1 MAWITSTFARTAQH
15 FSSPRRR
22 TRSRSITKSNRA
34 TAATS
39 SCRPCSRNQCMT
51 ATLKAAASAE
61 KSLSPNS
68 RLLQKMRTRVVPNTA
83 REHSVSDRSHRLAC
97 VMRTPSVRSLALLGM
112 TAWFAWL
119 LLPKPPLLDGISFSQ
134 CVRDR
139 NRKLLRVTLSAD
151 QKFRIW
157 TQLEEISPD
166 LIDATLRYEDK
177 YYAHHPGVNPI
188 ALARGAVDLLRFH
201 RATTG
206 GSTITMQLARLRF
219 RVHTRTISGK
229 LEQIMR
235 ALELERHYSKNQILE
250 AYLNLAPYGR
260 NLEGIGAASEVYFD
274 KPAWKLSRPE
284 AIALS
289 VIPQSPSRR
298 ALHIDRDNQLVNF
311 AQSSWYDR
319 AGVDTDA
326 EFSVREFR
334 PRMQT
339 ERKFLAPHFVQEVLE
354 TSHGRDQI
362 ITTLDLEKQRAIER
376 RVTDYVANNRN
387 RGIENA
393 AVFLVDIRTMDV
405 LAQVGSAD
413 FYKADI
419 DGQVDGTRSSR
430 SPGSTLKPFVYALAL
445 EQGLI
450 HPLSILADA
459 PRSFG
464 EYNPE
469 NFDREFLGPIRACDA
484 LARSRNVPAV
494 ELASHLAHPTLYQFL
509 STAEV
514 RLPKAESFYGL
525 ALPLGGAE
533 VSLQD
538 LVRLYAA
545 LANNGELRP
554 LRRIVNDPIVKT
566 RRLLSPEAAFLTLEM
581 LGNVPRPEMNCT
593 DGTHSR
599 PVYWKT
605 GTSHGF
611 RDAWSVAVFD
621 HYVLGVWVGN
631 FDGRP
636 NPAFVGR
643 TSAAPLLFQIIDSL
657 RATWPEP
664 VTPHLPPPGANL
676 KRVEFCALSGDLPNA
691 FCTQRVEGW
700 FIPGVSPIKTCHVH
714 REVLVDVASG
724 LRVPID
730 DGTHQLR
737 RKVYEFWPT
746 EFLTLFEQAGVPRRV
761 PPPFLPN
768 NGNEVAGRAGQKPV
782 IVSPSSKEIVLASAK
797 TVPLRAKT
805 DCGVREIFWFA
816 GKQFVGKAAPNQVIE
831 WNAAAGDYEITA
843 LDDHGRAASHS
854 VTVR

>member
-1 MAWITSTFARTAQH
+1 MKTHVIPKEVRDLSK
-15 FSSPRRR
+15 
-22 TRSRSITKSNRA
+22 TRGSRFVLRVIRA
-34 TAATS
+34 
-39 SCRPCSRNQCMT
+39 
-51 ATLKAAASAE
+51 
-61 KSLSPNS
+61 
-68 RLLQKMRTRVVPNTA
+68 
-83 REHSVSDRSHRLAC
+83 
-97 VMRTPSVRSLALLGM
+97 PSVRFLAVLGT

-139 NRKLLRVTLSAD
+139 NGKLLRVTLSAD

-157 TQLEEISPD
+157 TQLQEISPD

-177 YYAHHPGVNPI
+177 YYARHPGVNPI
-188 ALARGAVDLLRFH
+188 ALVRGAADLLRLH

-219 RVHTRTISGK
+219 HLHTRTISGK

-260 NLEGIGAASEVYFD
+260 NIEGIGAASEIYFD
-274 KPAWKLSRPE
+274 KPASKLSRPE

-298 ALHIDRDNQLVNF
+298 ALHTDRDNHSVNL

-319 AGVDTDA
+319 AGADA
-326 EFSVREFR
+326 EFSMREFR

-339 ERKFLAPHFVQEVLE
+339 ERKFIAPHFVQEVLE
-354 TSHGRDQI
+354 TSHGPDQI
-362 ITTLDLEKQRAIER
+362 ITTLDLEKQQAIER
-376 RVTDYVANNRN
+376 RVIDYVANNRN

-393 AVFLVDIRTMDV
+393 AVFLVDARTMGV

-413 FYKADI
+413 FYRADI
-419 DGQVDGTRSSR
+419 NGQVDGTRSLR

-494 ELASHLAHPTLYQFL
+494 ELTAHLAHPTLYQFL
-509 STAEV
+509 NAAGV
-514 RLPKAESFYGL
+514 RLPKSESFYGL

-538 LVRLYAA
+538 LVRLYGA
-545 LANNGELRP
+545 LTNNGELRP
-554 LRRIVNDPIVKT
+554 LRFTTRDLTAKPKRI
-566 RRLLSPEAAFLTLEM
+566 LSPESAFLTLEM
-581 LGNVPRPEMNCT
+581 LGNVPRPEMNCS
-593 DGTHSR
+593 DGNHSAR
-599 PVYWKT
+599 VFWKT

-611 RDAWSVAVFD
+611 RDAWSIAVFD
-621 HYVLGVWVGN
+621 HYVLGIWVGN
-631 FDGRP
+631 FDGRA
-636 NPAFVGR
+636 NPAFIGR
-643 TSAAPLLFQIIDSL
+643 TAAGPLLFQIIDSL
-657 RATWPEP
+657 RAAWPEP
-664 VTPHLPPPGANL
+664 AVPHQPPPGANL
-676 KRVEFCALSGDLPNA
+676 KRVEFCALSGDLPNQ

-700 FIPGVSPIKTCHVH
+700 FIPGVSPIKTCDVH
-714 REVLVDVASG
+714 REVLVDVATG
-724 LRVPID
+724 LRVPVD

-737 RKVYEFWPT
+737 REVYEFWPGD
-746 EFLTLFEQAGVPRRV
+746 FLALFEQAGVPRRG
-761 PPPFLPN
+761 PPPFLPRTDS
-768 NGNEVAGRAGQKPV
+768 ELASRVGQKPL
-782 IVSPSSKEIVLASAK
+782 IVSPNSKEILLVSKK
-797 TVPLRAKT
+797 TIPLRAKA
-805 DCGVREIFWFA
+805 DADVREIFWFA
-816 GKQFVGKAAPNQVIE
+816 GKQFIGKAAPNQVLE
-831 WNAAAGDYEITA
+831 WTAATGDYDVTA
-843 LDDHGRAASHS
+843 LDDHGRAGSHRI
-854 VTVR
+854 VVR

>member
-1 MAWITSTFARTAQH
+1 M
-15 FSSPRRR
+15 
-22 TRSRSITKSNRA
+22 K
-34 TAATS
+34 
-39 SCRPCSRNQCMT
+39 
-51 ATLKAAASAE
+51 
-61 KSLSPNS
+61 
-68 RLLQKMRTRVVPNTA
+68 TRVIPIPQS
-83 REHSVSDRSHRLAC
+83 RERDLSKALVSRYLSRMIRA
-97 VMRTPSVRSLALLGM
+97 PSVRSFALLGM

-139 NRKLLRVTLSAD
+139 NGKLLRVTLSAD

-157 TQLEEISPD
+157 TPLEDISAD

-177 YYAHHPGVNPI
+177 YYAHHPGVNPL
-188 ALARGAVDLLRFH
+188 ALARCALDLLRFH
-201 RATTG
+201 RVTAG

-219 RVHTRTISGK
+219 HLHTRNISGK
-229 LEQIMR
+229 LEQIIR
-235 ALELERHYSKNQILE
+235 SVELERHYSKNEILE

-260 NLEGIGAASEVYFD
+260 NIEGAGAASQIYFD
-274 KPAWKLSRPE
+274 KLASKLSRPE
-284 AIALS
+284 AVALS
-289 VIPQSPSRR
+289 VIPQSPTRR
-298 ALHIDRDNQLVNF
+298 ALYIDRDNHSINL

-319 AGVDTDA
+319 AKIGSNA
-326 EFSVREFR
+326 EFSMRDFQ

-339 ERKFLAPHFVQEVLE
+339 EQKFFAPHFVQHVLE
-354 TSHGRDQI
+354 SSHGRDQI
-362 ITTLDLEKQRAIER
+362 ITTLDFEKQRAIER
-376 RVTDYVANNRN
+376 RVTGYIASNRN
-387 RGIENA
+387 RSIENA
-393 AVFLVDIRTMDV
+393 AVLLVDTRTMDV

-413 FYKADI
+413 FNNAAI
-419 DGQVDGTRSSR
+419 NGQVDGTRSPR

-450 HPLSILADA
+450 HPLSILSDA

-509 STAEV
+509 NTADV
-514 RLPKAESFYGL
+514 HLPKPESFYGL

-554 LRRIVNDPIVKT
+554 LRRIENDPVAKS
-566 RRLLSPEAAFLTLEM
+566 RRILSPEAAFLTLEM
-581 LGNVPRPEMNCT
+581 LGNVPRPEMNCA
-593 DGTHSR
+593 DGTHSA

-611 RDAWSVAVFD
+611 RDAWSIAVFD

-631 FDGRP
+631 FDGRA

-643 TSAAPLLFQIIDSL
+643 TAAAPLLFQIIDSL
-657 RATWPEP
+657 RAAWPEP
-664 VTPHLPPPGANL
+664 SVPHLTPPGSNL
-676 KRVEFCALSGDLPNA
+676 KRVEFCALSGDFPNQ
-691 FCTQRVEGW
+691 FCTQHVEGW
-700 FIPGVSPIKTCHVH
+700 FIPGVSPIKTCDVH

-724 LRVPID
+724 LRVPLD
-730 DGTHQLR
+730 DGTRQLR
-737 RKVYEFWPT
+737 REVYEFWPG
-746 EFLTLFEQAGVPRRV
+746 EFLTLFEQAGIPRRV

-768 NGNEVAGRAGQKPV
+768 NGSELASRSGQKPV
-782 IVSPSSKEIVLASAK
+782 IVSPSKKEIVLASTK
-797 TVPLRAKT
+797 RIPLRAKAEG
-805 DCGVREIFWFA
+805 DVREIFWFA
-816 GKQFVGKAAPNQVIE
+816 GKQFVGKAAPNQVVE
-831 WNAAAGDYEITA
+831 WSATAGDYEITA
-843 LDDHGRAASHS
+843 LDDHGRADSHS